1 MNKRVQSDIKV
12 TYRDIAK
19 MLTKAMP
26 VSGEEFGDKVNEY
39 LEVIKSLPANA
50 QIALRTA
57 YIFSR
62 KVPKAERED
71 LYQDLV
77 LAILRSGTNEPKLA
91 YAIAKCDWVDWWR
104 AYKIRNHF
112 SLDTVVTGNDEST
125 ATIGELL
132 VGEVEFER
140 KICSKHNAREIYK
153 SLPNQIRA
161 IVTKR
166 LIGERLQRGER
177 QYLESWAN
185 RNLHLMVSL
194 TEA

>member
-1 MNKRVQSDIKV
+1 MNRQQSDIKV
-12 TYRDIAK
+12 TYRDLAK
-19 MLTKAMP
+19 MLAKALP
-26 VSGEEFGDKVNEY
+26 VSGDEFGDKVDEY
-39 LEVIKSLPANA
+39 LTAIKALPANA
-50 QIALRTA
+50 KIALRTA

-62 KVPKAERED
+62 KVPREERED
-71 LYQDLV
+71 MYQDLV
-77 LAILRSGTNEPKLA
+77 LALLTAGTTEPKLA

-104 AYKIRNHF
+104 AYKRRNHF

-140 KICSKHNAREIYK
+140 KLCGRDNALAIYRAL
-153 SLPNQIRA
+153 SNHIRA

-166 LIGERLQRGER
+166 LTGERLQRGER

-185 RNLHLMVSL
+185 KNLHIMTSL
-194 TEA
+194 STP